1 MFVVSDWVL
10 LNLTSCYWGFGE
22 GGNGK
27 VCIGSLVPQEGCRS
41 FHPNPSQ
48 VLSLSLSL
56 FLSLSLGFFFL
67 FNLFLKWVFFSV
79 IELEIDEILMGLC
92 LIAHYFNSFIVI
104 EHFPCLIL
112 VILGAISIEFS
123 VETA

>member
-1 MFVVSDWVL
+1 MARFALGPWFHEKVVDPFIQILRKYS
-10 LNLTSCYWGFGE
+10 
-22 GGNGK
+22 
-27 VCIGSLVPQEGCRS
+27 
-41 FHPNPSQ
+41 
-48 VLSLSLSL
+48 LSLSLSL
-56 FLSLSLGFFFL
+56 FLSLSRGFFFL

-112 VILGAISIEFS
+112 VIFGATSIEFL

>member
-41 FHPNPSQ
+41 FHPNPSH
-48 VLSLSLSL
+48 VLSV
-56 FLSLSLGFFFL
+56 SLSLGFFFL

-112 VILGAISIEFS
+112 VIFGATSIEFL
-123 VETA
+123 VETT